1 MTSKEIVVGHRLG
14 LHARASARLVRLSE
28 NFSSEISLSRADA
41 NSDVEA
47 DARSIL
53 SILLLAAGQGT
64 RVRVRAEGNDE
75 QEAVD
80 AICQYLASP

>member
-1 MTSKEIVVGHRLG
+1 MTSKEVVIGHRLG

-28 NFSSEISLSRADA
+28 NFSSEISLSRSDA
-41 NSDVEA
+41 NSDAEA

-53 SILLLAAGQGT
+53 GILLLAAGQGT

>member
-1 MTSKEIVVGHRLG
+1 MTSKEVVIGHRLG

-41 NSDVEA
+41 NSDAEA

-53 SILLLAAGQGT
+53 GILLLAAGQGT